1 MVAIIINSLTKG
13 AKMKS
18 VAKAKERKKEAIM
31 MERTGYEGIC
41 PSCENLPLCSFIHS
55 SRVPVTFCEEF
66 AISGTTKI
74 EKAEE
79 KQVNKAEKEAHS
91 ERFKGLCAT
100 CDNANDCG
108 FPKDEAGVWHCE
120 EYR

>member
-1 MVAIIINSLTKG
+1 
-13 AKMKS
+13 MKS
-18 VAKAKERKKEAIM
+18 VAKAKERKKEAII

-41 PSCENLPLCSFIHS
+41 PSCENLPLCSLTRS

-66 AISGTTKI
+66 VISGATKI
-74 EKAEE
+74 EKAEK
-79 KQVNKAEKEAHS
+79 KQVNKAEKEAPS

-100 CDNANDCG
+100 CDNADDCG

>member
-1 MVAIIINSLTKG
+1 MKGAVRAKVKKKKIII
-13 AKMKS
+13 A
-18 VAKAKERKKEAIM
+18 ERIE
-31 MERTGYEGIC
+31 YEGIC
-41 PSCENLPLCSFIHS
+41 PSCENLPLCSFTQS

-74 EKAEE
+74 QKAGE
-79 KQVNKAEKEAHS
+79 KQDNGAEKEAPS
-91 ERFKGLCAT
+91 GRFRGLCAT
-100 CDNANDCG
+100 CDNADDCG